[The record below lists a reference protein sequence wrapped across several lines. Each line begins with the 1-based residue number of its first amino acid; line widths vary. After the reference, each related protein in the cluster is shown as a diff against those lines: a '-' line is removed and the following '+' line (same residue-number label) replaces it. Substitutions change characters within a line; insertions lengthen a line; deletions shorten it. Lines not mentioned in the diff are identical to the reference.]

1 MSVSDAL
8 CSHQTPDWEIWIN
21 DFTFSVNG
29 NYRSMRWYVL
39 SKYFIPGTRF
49 CPTHFNE
56 ILIALFL
63 MNQNSIFISSKQTC
77 LSQTEIQNSICDYVA
92 VKLYR
97 GSFEITDMYA
107 LYSHSDQIRIW
118 IVQSEQD
125 AGNGY
130 WLMTQFFF
138 RNRSPFYLKSDSG
151 KMSSL
156 EMLGKRGCN
165 LCLWI

>member
-1 MSVSDAL
+1 
-8 CSHQTPDWEIWIN
+8 
-21 DFTFSVNG
+21 
-29 NYRSMRWYVL
+29 
-39 SKYFIPGTRF
+39 
-49 CPTHFNE
+49 
-56 ILIALFL
+56 

-107 LYSHSDQIRIW
+107 LYSHSDRIRIW

-125 AGNGY
+125 AGNGH

-138 RNRSPFYLKSDSG
+138 EIVRHS
-151 KMSSL
+151 
-156 EMLGKRGCN
+156 
-165 LCLWI
+165 I